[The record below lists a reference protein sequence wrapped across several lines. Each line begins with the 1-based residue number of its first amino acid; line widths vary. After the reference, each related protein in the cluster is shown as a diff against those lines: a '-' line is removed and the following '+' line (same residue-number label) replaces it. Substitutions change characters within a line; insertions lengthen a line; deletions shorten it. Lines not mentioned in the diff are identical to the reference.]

1 MEHEP
6 AEPKSHFELYA
17 TSKDIIELRDPT
29 RMRIIHFIT
38 DASKEFDEI
47 VAFIGKAKSTISSH
61 LDTLE
66 QRDLIKSIVNK
77 EDARKKSYELIAK
90 LIAMSSKNEPIIYI
104 TDKNYFREI

>member
-47 VAFIGKAKSTISSH
+47 VSFIGKAK
-61 LDTLE
+61 
-66 QRDLIKSIVNK
+66 
-77 EDARKKSYELIAK
+77 
-90 LIAMSSKNEPIIYI
+90 
-104 TDKNYFREI
+104 